1 MLVSRSTS
9 LAVLGALF
17 TLCLTATG
25 SQAEVTGNSAG
36 TPSNV
41 RPMGEW
47 VEFRKARY
55 TNEPI
60 LLHLRSGYER
70 AVLMPEPI
78 KLLNDAQVLPGCA
91 VEIDTDVIGFFPTR
105 TFAREPILFVG
116 LQSGTVYELRV
127 RASPAGIRQPLQI
140 TR

>member
-1 MLVSRSTS
+1 MVVSRCIRLTVSS
-9 LAVLGALF
+9 VVF
-17 TLCLTATG
+17 FLCLPFTY
-25 SQAEVTGNSAG
+25 SQAEVNGSSADIL
-36 TPSNV
+36 TDV

-55 TNEPI
+55 GGSPI

-70 AVLMPEPI
+70 AVVMPEPI
-78 KLLNDAQVLPGCA
+78 RLLDETQTLPGCA
-91 VEIDTDVIGFFPTR
+91 VEIDTDVVGFFPTR
-105 TFAREPILFVG
+105 NFTRQPIRFVG

-127 RASPAGIRQPLQI
+127 RASPQGIRQPLQI